1 MIEEKNTAKAYL
13 NRNYGVYSRESSDN
27 NTNTDNT
34 YRDVVEDP
42 GHYHLEGL
50 PGVEAKHIVK
60 AVIGEASYKDH
71 CVASALEYMI
81 RYKKKGGDI
90 DLMKA
95 QEFLKMYFE

>member
-1 MIEEKNTAKAYL
+1 M
-13 NRNYGVYSRESSDN
+13 
-27 NTNTDNT
+27 
-34 YRDVVEDP
+34 
-42 GHYHLEGL
+42 
-50 PGVEAKHIVK
+50 EAKHIVK